1 MRRDMVNNV
10 LKAWTSRHASSSL
23 FDYSNFKFH
32 GGAYQIVVQYRS
44 NLSENLKPV
53 GKIFG
58 TLKTVDEEVLYNDGD
73 YDTQYEC
80 KEDMRK
86 LSEAYHD
93 LILKNGKFNVV
104 EVEATMLKKDFHNQ
118 GVGLSMYLNFV
129 KRVWAVNGNKP
140 FLFIPNYCNEGSTS
154 TEARRVWASLAR
166 TFPSSGDC
174 LAILRE
180 P

>member
-1 MRRDMVNNV
+1 MERDMVNNV
-10 LKAWTSRHASSSL
+10 LKAWTSRHASSPL
-23 FDYSNFKFH
+23 FDYSKFKYWKE
-32 GGAYQIVVQYRS
+32 AYQLIVQHRS
-44 NLSENLKPV
+44 NMNEELEPV

-58 TLKTVDEEVLYNDGD
+58 TLKSVNDFVLYD
-73 YDTQYEC
+73 YESYDYEDC
-80 KEDMRK
+80 REDMRT
-86 LSEAYHD
+86 LAETYSD
-93 LILKNGKFNVV
+93 LIVKDSFFSVV

-118 GVGLSMYLNFV
+118 GVGLSMYLNFA
-129 KRVWAVNGNKP
+129 KRMWSVNGNKP
-140 FLFIPNYCNEGSTS
+140 FIFIPNYCNMGSTS